1 MLFSLDADNVRR
13 VDVRRIFVGWIFDR
27 LLIDSQQVFDL
38 FGIDVRRM
46 DYRCSIDVR
55 WKCPS
60 FPPSFFRSSF
70 LFFFV
75 RCISYA
81 PFVHLWCIDLTFDSL
96 DERPLRESSRGT
108 SRHFEASNVYRKCI
122 ESLYK
127 VYRISIESL
136 SNLYRISIGIPLRNV
151 VKRETDVC

>member
-1 MLFSLDADNVRR
+1 M
-13 VDVRRIFVGWIFDR
+13 FDR
-27 LLIDSQQVFDL
+27 
-38 FGIDVRRM
+38 
-46 DYRCSIDVR
+46 CSLEVSFL
-55 WKCPS
+55 PS
-60 FPPSFFRSSF
+60 FPPSFLRSSF

-136 SNLYRISIGIPLRNV
+136 SNLYRNSFAERLETRDRCLLDMSIFIFPTHCFA
-151 VKRETDVC
+151 RERGNTPTQT